1 MFNAEIII
9 CLFRELRNT
18 CNYLLALTCAFEVL
32 HQLSHFIFFGDVTFG
47 SNFLDFLTCTKI
59 QLLSVF
65 GLICIQASLLA
76 VAVDRLISTF
86 APIMYWNF
94 INFKTYS
101 ICLFVSI
108 LSYKNLNRCAS
119 EKLLYLTANFIAI
132 VAFGL
137 YTCYYFYTTI
147 SAFSWRYCQF
157 VS

>member
-47 SNFLDFLTCTKI
+47 SNFFDFLTCTKI

-86 APIMYWNF
+86 APIMY
-94 INFKTYS
+94 
-101 ICLFVSI
+101 
-108 LSYKNLNRCAS
+108 
-119 EKLLYLTANFIAI
+119 
-132 VAFGL
+132 
-137 YTCYYFYTTI
+137 
-147 SAFSWRYCQF
+147 
-157 VS
+157 